1 MKNKLKKVMVSV
13 LTFALLLGVVAVP
26 SQQAQA
32 KAKELTEADFKFTG
46 KYASDF
52 NPIIK
57 HKNGRSYSLTNTVGE
72 KALKKCIKTKRG
84 ITLTATKKQ
93 VFEKYG
99 KVTVKK
105 LAKSS
110 TLFKDVKE
118 DWKASKATYNM
129 IKNQKYAVYSYEKHG
144 SGSAR
149 RKATILN
156 TYKLYFFFDKK
167 DKVDTIIVSQD
178 Y

>member
-32 KAKELTEADFKFTG
+32 KAKELTKADFKFTG
-46 KYASDF
+46 KYASDC
-52 NPIIK
+52 NSIIK
-57 HKNGRSYSLTNTVGE
+57 SRDGWKYAYANTVGE
-72 KALKKCIKTKRG
+72 KAPKKCIKTKRG

-99 KVTVKK
+99 KVAVKK

-110 TLFKDVKE
+110 TLFKDLKE
-118 DWKASKATYNM
+118 DLKASKASYNM
-129 IKNQKYAVYSYEKHG
+129 IKNEKYAVYSYEKHG

-167 DKVDTIIVSQD
+167 DKVNTIIVSKD